1 MAAHNARKP
10 LNQNAPAPTGIATLK
25 EAARRWLCV
34 VLEHAGWIGREL
46 GLCLSLS
53 YRPDAGLAEGY
64 CIALRWRLRPT
75 VPVAGQIDMNALAG
89 YGVKPISL
97 MSALSRSGLG
107 EDFPRATR
115 WLWRLLEELP
125 ADVWTNG
132 QPPTARL
139 VGDWWKATDMLR
151 GCLASTWAWMDDDF
165 SDVEGLPEGI
175 ASIFKRGGFPELSDD
190 ELAELGAWLKAN
202 ASEVYHGLDRSNLA
216 KASRMEEAK
225 TCLWAIYECSTT
237 LRRAATPGAG
247 AGDTEQERRAETV
260 WLPQDDADD
269 KKEVPPQP
277 DSRCAPMNKTQIA
290 ARILNRTDVKNVR
303 SRDISKM
310 MGKCDLRC
318 EGNGKWSIR
327 LDRAVLSGEAISR
340 LEMPQWPPQQ
350 QA

>member
-1 MAAHNARKP
+1 M
-10 LNQNAPAPTGIATLK
+10 NQNAPAPTGIVALK

-46 GLCLSLS
+46 GLCLSPS
-53 YRPDAGLAEGY
+53 YRPDAVLADGY
-64 CIALRWRLRPT
+64 CKALRWRLRPT
-75 VPVAGQIDMNALAG
+75 VHVAGQIDMNALAG

-107 EDFPRATR
+107 EDFPKATR

-216 KASRMEEAK
+216 RAPRIEEAK
-225 TCLWAIYECSTT
+225 KCFWAIYECNTT
-237 LRRAATPGAG
+237 LRRAVAPTVSQGGQQVPSFDEPGG
-247 AGDTEQERRAETV
+247 AASAQDTTGST
-260 WLPQDDADD
+260 
-269 KKEVPPQP
+269 
-277 DSRCAPMNKTQIA
+277 DSRPQTQAPKRRKRGRKRLPPKDEQ
-290 ARILNRTDVKNVR
+290 RRRGV
-303 SRDISKM
+303 
-310 MGKCDLRC
+310 
-318 EGNGKWSIR
+318 
-327 LDRAVLSGEAISR
+327 LDRWERASSAGISR
-340 LEMPQWPPQQ
+340 KKFCDDEGITMKRLENFQRWAQQ
-350 QA
+350 RENRGQ